1 MMTRTETRLD
11 YVRRRLGEL
20 GVPAAHI
27 GWSPSRAGELQVL
40 VGQEFRTMRVGP
52 MATQKAI
59 DEQVAKIEAA
69 IRRARA

>member
-1 MMTRTETRLD
+1 MTRTETRID

-40 VGQEFRTMRVGP
+40 VGHEFRAMRVGP
-52 MATQKAI
+52 MTTQKAI
-59 DEQVAKIEAA
+59 DEQIAKLEMA
-69 IRRARA
+69 IRRAKA